1 MARRNT
7 QDKELVAIGS
17 NIKSKRLSLGL
28 TQEDVAE
35 MVGINTRTF
44 QDIESG
50 KVDIKTATIKKLV
63 AVLKFKNSA
72 DLLGF

>member
-1 MARRNT
+1 MARRIT
-7 QDKELVAIGS
+7 QDQELVAIGS